1 MMINGVIK
9 IGIELRSGEYGN
21 YYTNSYDSSNALDMD
36 QMKLN
41 AYYIYDYL
49 RNKSFTKNAICGM
62 LGNMQTESTINPG
75 RWQGDRVGG
84 EPSGHGY
91 GLVQWTPYTKY
102 TNWIGVN
109 NHPEDM
115 NHNLERIC
123 YEVDQG
129 IQWIA
134 TNTYNFS
141 FYNFTRSTETPEY
154 LALAFLACY
163 ERPADPNQPIRA
175 TQARFWWNYLTDEP
189 PTPPTPPV
197 RVQNTKKWLM
207 SNQFK
212 INIRW

>member
-1 MMINGVIK
+1 MIK

-21 YYTNSYDSSNALDMD
+21 YYTNSYDSSNALNMD

-102 TNWIGVN
+102 TTWIGVN

-115 NHNLERIC
+115 NHNLERILF
-123 YEVDQG
+123 EVDKG

-134 TNTYNFS
+134 TSTYNFS

-163 ERPADPNQPIRA
+163 ERPADPNQPQRA
-175 TQARFWWNYLTDEP
+175 TQARFWWEYLSDEP

>member
-1 MMINGVIK
+1 M
-9 IGIELRSGEYGN
+9 GIELRRGEYGN
-21 YYTNSYDSSNALDMD
+21 YYTNSYDSSNALNMD

-41 AYYIYDYL
+41 AGYIYDYL
-49 RNKSFTKNAICGM
+49 RNKSYTKNAICGM
-62 LGNMQTESTINPG
+62 LGNMQSESTINPG

-84 EPSGHGY
+84 NPSGHGY

-102 TNWIGVN
+102 TDWIGVN

-134 TNTYNFS
+134 TGTYNFS
-141 FYNFTRSTETPEY
+141 FYNFTRSSETPEY

-175 TQARFWWNYLTDEP
+175 TQARFWWDYLTDEP

-197 RVQNTKKWLM
+197 RVQNTKKWLI